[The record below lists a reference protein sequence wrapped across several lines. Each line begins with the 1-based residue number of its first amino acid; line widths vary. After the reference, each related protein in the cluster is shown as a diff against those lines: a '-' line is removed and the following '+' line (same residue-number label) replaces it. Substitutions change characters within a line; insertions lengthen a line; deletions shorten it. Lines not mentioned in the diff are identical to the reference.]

1 MINVLQKHQHRQK
14 GYQAHRREVVATQ
27 LRARLSLKAH
37 DANAPKCSLSVDNDS
52 FAKYTAYMK
61 AHADQ
66 KGALYKACEDEGGF
80 LYPIG
85 NYTMEFLQDLFNG
98 KKKMLQKASV
108 VHLDIPSTCKTNVE

>member
-1 MINVLQKHQHRQK
+1 M
-14 GYQAHRREVVATQ
+14 VARQ

-37 DANAPKCSLSVDNDS
+37 DINAPKYSLSGSIDS

-66 KGALYKACEDEGGF
+66 KVALYNACEDQGGF

-108 VHLDIPSTCKTNVE
+108 VHLDIPSMCKTSVE